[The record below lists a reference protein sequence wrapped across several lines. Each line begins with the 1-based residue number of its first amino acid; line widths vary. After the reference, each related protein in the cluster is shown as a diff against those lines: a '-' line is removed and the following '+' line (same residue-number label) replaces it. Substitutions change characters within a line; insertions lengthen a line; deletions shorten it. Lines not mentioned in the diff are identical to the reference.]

1 MQGSIFKN
9 KYIKVAFFFFLLLI
23 LLLGVYLDFIL
34 DVDSYY
40 FTEDY
45 LKVKDKM
52 RISGILS
59 AVFYGI
65 LVAIFSI
72 FRSLDNKKPKLFLLN
87 VIIYTLITF
96 TYFVDVNTNIFCYL
110 NMKGDNGSIITST
123 SEIIA
128 TNKDD
133 EFGHTHYYIVGVGI
147 REENLNAYYFKL
159 NHEILKQH
167 YFKIQKEKDT
177 IQVKIYKGQYGYY
190 HSPEIVE

>member
-123 SEIIA
+123 S
-128 TNKDD
+128 
-133 EFGHTHYYIVGVGI
+133 
-147 REENLNAYYFKL
+147 
-159 NHEILKQH
+159 
-167 YFKIQKEKDT
+167 
-177 IQVKIYKGQYGYY
+177 
-190 HSPEIVE
+190 